1 MIGFLGRRLLTLGL
15 TLWLASLVV
24 FVVLEVLPGDP
35 ALLMLG
41 VDARPDTLAA
51 LRAQMG
57 LDQPAP
63 VRYLAWVGGLLT
75 GDLGISHTYGV
86 PVAELIRDRLVVTA
100 PLAAL
105 AMLVSTAVALPLGL
119 LAASKR
125 NRPADYG
132 VMAFSQLGV
141 AVPNFWFGILL
152 VLWFS
157 VGLGWFEAGGF
168 PGWSAGI
175 GPALKSLTLPA
186 VTLGLTEAAILARVT
201 RSAVLDTLGEDYVRT
216 ARAKG
221 LSRGAVMRRHV
232 LRNALI
238 PITTIV
244 GLQFAFLL
252 GGAIVVENVF
262 FLPGLGRLLFQAI
275 SQRDLIVVKDAVM
288 VLAAMVVAVNL
299 IVDILYA
306 VIDPRPK
313 SGFLMREHSPIH
325 ANLIA
330 GAALTLLLVGI
341 ALVSLVWTPY
351 PPDAM
356 RISIR
361 LQPPSGAHW
370 LGTDHFG
377 RDILSMIMVGARN
390 SLAVGAVAVGTGMV
404 VGVPLGLAAASFGG
418 WIDEAVGRLTDLTF
432 AFPAILSA
440 ILITALL
447 GPGAVNAILA
457 IGIFNIAVFARVT
470 RGAARQIAARE
481 FVRAAV
487 ALGRDRRPSP

>member
-24 FVVLEVLPGDP
+24 FIVLEVLPGDP

-41 VDARPDTLAA
+41 VDARSDTLAA

-75 GDLGISHTYGV
+75 GNLGISHTYDV

-100 PLAAL
+100 PLAGL
-105 AMLVSTAVALPLGL
+105 AILVSTAVALPLGL

-125 NRPADYG
+125 NRLADYG

-157 VGLGWFEAGGF
+157 IGLGWFEAGGF
-168 PGWSAGI
+168 PGWGAGI
-175 GPALKSLTLPA
+175 SPALKSLTLPA
-186 VTLGLTEAAILARVT
+186 ITLGLTEAAILARVT

-306 VIDPRPK
+306 MIDPRPK
-313 SGFLMREHSPIH
+313 
-325 ANLIA
+325 
-330 GAALTLLLVGI
+330 
-341 ALVSLVWTPY
+341 
-351 PPDAM
+351 
-356 RISIR
+356 
-361 LQPPSGAHW
+361 
-370 LGTDHFG
+370 
-377 RDILSMIMVGARN
+377 
-390 SLAVGAVAVGTGMV
+390 
-404 VGVPLGLAAASFGG
+404 AAS
-418 WIDEAVGRLTDLTF
+418 
-432 AFPAILSA
+432 
-440 ILITALL
+440 
-447 GPGAVNAILA
+447 
-457 IGIFNIAVFARVT
+457 
-470 RGAARQIAARE
+470 
-481 FVRAAV
+481 
-487 ALGRDRRPSP
+487 